1 MTTAFGGNP
10 RRSLRELP
18 RHAQGFPELSVV
30 QRRRTVLAESNVSYG
45 ARRAPK
51 TRREDAGLVDGI
63 IRHISSRDA
72 AGDGLDIPRDVD
84 QPATLANILTVD

>member
-1 MTTAFGGNP
+1 
-10 RRSLRELP
+10 
-18 RHAQGFPELSVV
+18 
-30 QRRRTVLAESNVSYG
+30 
-45 ARRAPK
+45 
-51 TRREDAGLVDGI
+51 VDGI